1 MFYWK
6 IKGRLFQGKLALLFL
21 ATTLLACDQKK
32 EVASFYPIDS
42 LVTVQIKKLAE
53 NKARLYKQAILEQKI
68 DTLVYIPGDTSAWV
82 EELDIFRQL
91 NVINKPIN
99 KGRYIVD
106 DNLYDPGSNLTVKAI
121 TAREDLPVRSMRIY
135 YNNSLNTP
143 RKIEAEYV
151 EENVLYKSLRLLS
164 LEFQQI
170 NNTSVLTSY
179 SVNGGQKM
187 IFSDSVTFSIRGK
200 IQVD

>member
-6 IKGRLFQGKLALLFL
+6 NKGRLLQQKLTLLFL
-21 ATTLLACDQKK
+21 AVTLFACDQKK

-42 LVTVQIKKLAE
+42 LVTVQIKKLTE
-53 NKARLYKQAILEQKI
+53 NKAVLHKQAILEHKI
-68 DTLVYIPGDTSAWV
+68 DTLVYTPADTTEWV

-91 NVINKPIN
+91 SIINKPIN

-121 TAREDLPVRSMRIY
+121 TAREALPVRSMRIY
-135 YNNSLNTP
+135 YNTSLNLP
-143 RKIEAEYV
+143 RKIEAEYA
-151 EENVLYKSLRLLS
+151 EENVLYKSLRFLS
-164 LEFQQI
+164 MEFQQI